1 MTKLPRK
8 LLSLL
13 LSLMLT
19 AGAVLSAPLTANA
32 ADAQGKVYPTI
43 MDSFYGDCGTDTT
56 YYCFPDGSMAIFGTG
71 AIADYS
77 LLNGNTTAPWYRL
90 GLDSMVQQ
98 IMIHKIFVEYGVTRI
113 GDYSFY
119 LSQANSRIV
128 LYNLDIANTVTSI
141 GKYAFW
147 GQALEEIIIPPTVT
161 DIGEKAFG
169 NMEHLSRIV
178 CYADPKNLNWDN
190 IVDAKDPKT
199 EVHVL
204 TGCEGN
210 LPTASNVDFVADL
223 TDPYA
228 SADTKERN
236 ITAFYGSVNSHIFGG
251 SAPYIIVGKYDNV
264 KKSVTYGN
272 AGFATCVYYNNAY
285 YALTDN
291 HSGKLYKAVIND
303 QSHKIEHCTDE
314 TAPFSLFITHEYVGP
329 NTVKMIYTLK
339 NTGVDEISL
348 KLGSA
353 GDIKIGADDN
363 AALKPITEDGTQV
376 GFYMRSGN
384 DVYDKTT
391 QGGDEHAT
399 LGFIGKNVLI
409 DQTDSSSQSAPAT
422 FFYGPASA
430 TYAQNAAGVYTL
442 TLYPDRIFNKNSNS
456 QETGDLTGVDSGMS
470 FYWDNITVPVNGE
483 EKYAVLFSVYG
494 STGDD
499 AEGTLIDDSQ
509 ATDSDF
515 VTVTWD
521 LNDKDAP
528 EESTKIQQVVK
539 KGETPVY
546 PGATP
551 IKAETPHHYHLFTGW
566 NETPGPV
573 ESDTTYTAQYETTDK
588 DRLFKGHSISLHG
601 DIALNFYLGAVGDG
615 DVTEADLENGN
626 VKVNF
631 EWKVNDKVKTA
642 ECTKL
647 RKTVEGSKTYY
658 IATCNVPAAE
668 MAYNIHA
675 TAYYKDGNEW
685 KLHWDNDRY
694 SVKEYGMDLLN
705 SATATGL
712 QKNMVR
718 KMLYYG
724 SMAQVQFDRVYADLG
739 LADGELSTD
748 ELAALDSARNAV
760 TSAKIQTAI
769 DAANP
774 GKSKTDMRTID
785 ELGLKYYGSS
795 VIYLTTTTLRHYFK
809 ITDASQSGSWETA
822 SNFSFALDANYPTY
836 YVHYDMEDIYA
847 SKLDEY
853 QKFTFNGTD
862 YYISALDYSN
872 AVLHSDKAPEAEKN
886 LAKATYLYNQA
897 ANELFDAEHTPNP

>member
-1 MTKLPRK
+1 M
-8 LLSLL
+8 
-13 LSLMLT
+13 
-19 AGAVLSAPLTANA
+19 
-32 ADAQGKVYPTI
+32 
-43 MDSFYGDCGTDTT
+43 
-56 YYCFPDGSMAIFGTG
+56 
-71 AIADYS
+71 
-77 LLNGNTTAPWYRL
+77 
-90 GLDSMVQQ
+90 DSMVQQ

-291 HSGKLYKAVIND
+291 HTGKLYKAVIND

-339 NTGVDEISL
+339 NTGEGEISL

-456 QETGDLTGVDSGMS
+456 QEKGDLTGVDSGMS

-499 AEGTLIDDSQ
+499 AEGTLIDDSR
-509 ATDSDF
+509 ATEDQF
-515 VTVTWD
+515 VTVTWNLD
-521 LNDKDAP
+521 DDDTNP
-528 EESTKIQQVVK
+528 TIVQQVIK
-539 KGETPVY
+539 SGETPVY

-551 IKAETPHHYHLFTGW
+551 IKPDTASHYHLFDHWEQVPASG
-566 NETPGPV
+566 NEIHYIARY
-573 ESDTTYTAQYETTDK
+573 ESTEK
-588 DRLFKGHSISLHG
+588 ERLFKGHSISLHG

-626 VKVNF
+626 VKVHF
-631 EWKVNDKVKTA
+631 VCKFNDKVKTA
-642 ECTKL
+642 D
-647 RKTVEGSKTYY
+647 S
-658 IATCNVPAAE
+658 ATCLPPRWRTTSTPPPTTRTE
-668 MAYNIHA
+668 MNGSSTGTTTA
-675 TAYYKDGNEW
+675 TASRNTEW
-685 KLHWDNDRY
+685 ICSTPLPLRVCRRTWSERCSTTARWRRY
-694 SVKEYGMDLLN
+694 SLTESMPTSV
-705 SATATGL
+705 L
-712 QKNMVR
+712 QTE
-718 KMLYYG
+718 
-724 SMAQVQFDRVYADLG
+724 S
-739 LADGELSTD
+739 
-748 ELAALDSARNAV
+748 
-760 TSAKIQTAI
+760 
-769 DAANP
+769 
-774 GKSKTDMRTID
+774 
-785 ELGLKYYGSS
+785 
-795 VIYLTTTTLRHYFK
+795 
-809 ITDASQSGSWETA
+809 
-822 SNFSFALDANYPTY
+822 
-836 YVHYDMEDIYA
+836 
-847 SKLDEY
+847 
-853 QKFTFNGTD
+853 
-862 YYISALDYSN
+862 
-872 AVLHSDKAPEAEKN
+872 
-886 LAKATYLYNQA
+886 
-897 ANELFDAEHTPNP
+897 